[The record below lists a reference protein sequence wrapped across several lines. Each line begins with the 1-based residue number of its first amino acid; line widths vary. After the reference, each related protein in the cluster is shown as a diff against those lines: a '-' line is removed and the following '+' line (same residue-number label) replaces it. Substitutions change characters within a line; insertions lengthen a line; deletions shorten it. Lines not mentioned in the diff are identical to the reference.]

1 MKVSIENLY
10 TVRSTAVQL
19 RTPLDAIA
27 CGFPSPAQDYDD
39 GPIDLTQILIDD
51 EAATFL
57 VRAAGSSM
65 IDAGIYDGDVLLVDR
80 SKTPQPEDV
89 VVAILAGEYTIK
101 RLVRR
106 RGTWALH
113 AENVAHPDI
122 VVDEL
127 SSLEVWGVVT
137 VSFRFH
143 RPPPR

>member
-1 MKVSIENLY
+1 MY
-10 TVRSTAVQL
+10 PVRVTAVQL
-19 RTPLDAIA
+19 RAPLDAIA

-39 GPIDLTQILIDD
+39 GPIDLTKILVDD

-65 IDAGIYDGDVLLVDR
+65 VDAGIYDGDVLLVDR
-80 SKTPQPEDV
+80 SKNPRERDV
-89 VVAILAGEYTIK
+89 VVAVLDGEFTIK

-106 RGTWALH
+106 RGTWAVQ
-113 AENVAHPDI
+113 AENVDHPDI

-127 SSLEVWGVVT
+127 SELSLWGVVT